1 MNRPQPMPAQV
12 DPQTAALQNRLA
24 EEEYQRQLQL
34 VAQQRAAYDQ
44 KYGTNLSQQGNTPPF
59 PGSSPQAQSDGL
71 LMDTYRR
78 INDFF
83 TPDKSITE
91 MVPASQNPL
100 AAAPG
105 VGVGGEMRNQ
115 RVNQVVDEATT
126 GKKQPPKDQRRR

>member
-1 MNRPQPMPAQV
+1 MPAQV
-12 DPQTAALQNRLA
+12 DPQTAARNNRLA
-24 EEEYQRQLQL
+24 EEEYQRQLQAI
-34 VAQQRAAYDQ
+34 AQERALYNQ
-44 KYGTNLSQQGNTPPF
+44 KYGTNLGEPPANPPF
-59 PGSSPQAQSDGL
+59 PGSNPSAQSDGL
-71 LMDTYRR
+71 LMGTFRR

-91 MVPASQNPL
+91 MVPADQNPL

-115 RVNQVVDEATT
+115 RMSQVVDEAAT